1 MKYRKLFADAVTCLL
16 DVSMALLVKNN
27 YLEILMLT
35 QTECT
40 MKTVALNFTPKSDK
54 SISK

>member
-35 QTECT
+35 QTEVT
-40 MKTVALNFTPKSDK
+40 MKTVA
-54 SISK
+54 